1 MAEVA
6 EKQEEVAGHG
16 ARITDEGVARIRKRI
31 GQGFPGRRP
40 WRTEAS
46 ADAIYHLAYAIGDLN
61 PLYVDPD
68 YAQQSRWGRLVA
80 PPIIVQSMDTLRAVG
95 HSGLPEGLP
104 GVHSIWSG
112 CHYEWERPV
121 FAGDRIR
128 HECYLKDVV
137 EREGQFGGGRSLAQ
151 TYEAK
156 YWNQHDEYVGLRQ
169 VTYFRFERKA
179 TAEKKK
185 YGDTALAT
193 WTPEQIEE
201 LLDEYRRYARTSERW
216 WDDVQVGDKL
226 GRVIK
231 GPLTPTSEIAFE
243 SFFGVYLVGN
253 IVAARLRD
261 KHPALMIPNEQGVPE
276 PPQRV
281 HWDNHFTNRLLGLPG
296 AYDLG
301 PVRCSWMIQALTDWM
316 GDDARITTI
325 STQYRKFN
333 YMGDVTWAEGEV
345 TDKFERDGRAYVRCN
360 LWTRNHRDE
369 ITAKGVAEAE
379 MPRRAAA

>member
-1 MAEVA
+1 MAEAAAV
-6 EKQEEVAGHG
+6 EGHG
-16 ARITDEGVARIRKRI
+16 AKITDEGIAKIRARI

-61 PLYVDPD
+61 PLYVDPE
-68 YAQQSRWGRLVA
+68 YAKRSRWGRLLA
-80 PPIIVQSMDTLRAVG
+80 PPIMIQSMDTLRAVG

-112 CHYEWERPV
+112 CHYEWERPLLE
-121 FAGDRIR
+121 GDRVR

-137 EREGQFGGGRSLAQ
+137 EREGEFGGGRSLAQ

-156 YWNQHDEYVGLRQ
+156 YWNQHDEYLGLRQ
-169 VTYFRFERKA
+169 VTYFRFERQE

-185 YGDTALAT
+185 YGKTELAK
-193 WTPEQIEE
+193 WNPAQITS
-201 LLDEYRRYARTSERW
+201 LMDEYRRYERTTKRL
-216 WDDVQVGDKL
+216 WDDVTVGDKL
-226 GRVIK
+226 PRVLK

-253 IVAARLRD
+253 VVAARLYD

-301 PVRCSWMIQALTDWM
+301 PVRCSWMIQALTDWI
-316 GDDARITTI
+316 GDDGRITKI
-325 STQYRKFN
+325 DTQYRKFN

-345 TDKFERDGRAYVRCN
+345 AEKFERGGKAFVRCR

-379 MPRRAAA
+379 LPRR

>member
-1 MAEVA
+1 MAEAARV
-6 EKQEEVAGHG
+6 EGHG
-16 ARITDEGVARIRKRI
+16 AKITDEGIAKIRARI

-61 PLYVDPD
+61 PLYVDPE
-68 YAQQSRWGRLVA
+68 YAARSRWGRLVA
-80 PPIIVQSMDTLRAVG
+80 PPIMVQSMDTLRAVG

-104 GVHSIWSG
+104 GVHSIWTG

-121 FAGDRIR
+121 LEGDRIR

-137 EREGQFGGGRSLAQ
+137 EREGEFGGGRSLAQ

-156 YWNQHDEYVGLRQ
+156 YWNQRNEYVGLRQ
-169 VTYFRFERKA
+169 VTYMRFERQK

-185 YGDTALAT
+185 YGAVELAK
-193 WTPEQIEE
+193 WTKPEIDR
-201 LLDEYRRYARTSERW
+201 LMDEYRSYQRTARRY
-216 WDDVQVGDKL
+216 WDDVAVGEKL
-226 GRVIK
+226 PRVLK
-231 GPLTPTSEIAFE
+231 GPLTPTCEIAFE

-253 IVAARLRD
+253 IVAARLYD

-301 PVRCSWMIQALTDWM
+301 PVRCSWMIQALTDWI
-316 GDDARITTI
+316 GDDGRITKI
-325 STQYRKFN
+325 ATQYRKFN

-345 TDKFERDGRAYVRCN
+345 TEKFERDGRPYVRCN

-379 MPRRAAA
+379 MVRRVG

>member
-1 MAEVA
+1 MAEAARV
-6 EKQEEVAGHG
+6 EGHG
-16 ARITDEGVARIRKRI
+16 AKITDEGIAKIRARI

-68 YAQQSRWGRLVA
+68 HAARSRWGRLVA

-104 GVHSIWSG
+104 GVHSIWTG
-112 CHYEWERPV
+112 CHYEWECPV
-121 FAGDRIR
+121 LEGDRIR

-137 EREGQFGGGRSLAQ
+137 EREGEFGGGRSLAQ

-156 YWNQHDEYVGLRQ
+156 YWNQRDEYVGLRQ
-169 VTYFRFERKA
+169 VTYMRFERQK

-185 YGDTALAT
+185 YGTIELAK
-193 WTPEQIEE
+193 WTQPEIDR
-201 LLDEYRRYARTSERW
+201 LMDEYRNYRRTARRH
-216 WDDVQVGDKL
+216 WDDVTVGEKL
-226 GRVIK
+226 PRVLK

-253 IVAARLRD
+253 IVAARLYE

-301 PVRCSWMIQALTDWM
+301 PVRCSWMIQALTDWI
-316 GDDARITTI
+316 GDDGRITKI

-345 TDKFERDGRAYVRCN
+345 TEKFERDGRGYVRCN

-379 MPRRAAA
+379 MVRRGG

>member
-1 MAEVA
+1 MAEAAGKV
-6 EKQEEVAGHG
+6 EGHG
-16 ARITDEGVARIRKRI
+16 AKITDEGIAKIRQRI

-46 ADAIYHLAYAIGDLN
+46 PDAIYHLAYAIGDLN
-61 PLYVDPD
+61 PLYVDPE
-68 YAQQSRWGRLVA
+68 YAAKSVWGRLVA

-104 GVHSIWSG
+104 GVHSIWAG

-121 FAGDRIR
+121 LEGDRIR

-137 EREGQFGGGRSLAQ
+137 EREGEFGGGRSLAQ

-156 YWNQHDEYVGLRQ
+156 YWNQRDEYLGLRQ
-169 VTYFRFERKA
+169 VTYFRFERQS
-179 TAEKKK
+179 TAKTKK
-185 YGDTALAT
+185 YGKTELAH
-193 WTPEQIEE
+193 WEPEQIARFM
-201 LLDEYRRYARTSERW
+201 DEYRRYERTTERF
-216 WDDVQVGDKL
+216 WDDVQVGDRL
-226 GRVIK
+226 GPIIK

-243 SFFGVYLVGN
+243 SYFGVYLVGN
-253 IVAARLRD
+253 VVAARLYD

-301 PVRCSWMIQALTDWM
+301 PVRCSWMIQAVTDFV
-316 GDDARITTI
+316 GDAGRITKI

-333 YMGDVTWAEGEV
+333 YMGDVSWAEGEV
-345 TDKFERDGRAYVRCN
+345 TDKFERDGRHYVRCR

-369 ITAKGVAEAE
+369 RTATGVAEAE
-379 MPRRAAA
+379 LPAR

>member
-1 MAEVA
+1 MADAAKVE
-6 EKQEEVAGHG
+6 GHG
-16 ARITDEGVARIRKRI
+16 AKITDEGIARIRQRI

-61 PLYVDPD
+61 PLYVDPE
-68 YAQQSRWGRLVA
+68 YAAKSRWGRLVA
-80 PPIIVQSMDTLRAVG
+80 PPIMVQSMDTLRAVG

-112 CHYEWERPV
+112 CHYEWERPLLE
-121 FAGDRIR
+121 GDRVR

-137 EREGQFGGGRSLAQ
+137 EREGAFGDGRSLAQ

-156 YWNQHDEYVGLRQ
+156 YWNQRDEYLGLRQ
-169 VTYFRFERKA
+169 VTYFRFERQK

-185 YGDTALAT
+185 YGTTELAQ
-193 WTPEQIEE
+193 WTKADIDRFM
-201 LLDEYRRYARTSERW
+201 DEYRRYQRTTQRSW
-216 WDDVQVGDKL
+216 NDVRVGDKL
-226 GRVIK
+226 PPVIK

-253 IVAARLRD
+253 VVAARLYD
-261 KHPALMIPNEQGVPE
+261 KHPALMIPNEQGIPE

-301 PVRCSWMIQALTDWM
+301 PVRCSWMIQALTDWL
-316 GDDARITTI
+316 GDDGRITRI
-325 STQYRKFN
+325 DTQYRKFN
-333 YMGDVTWAEGEV
+333 YMGDVTWAEGQV
-345 TDKFERDGRAYVRCN
+345 TEKFERDGATYVRCD

-369 ITAKGVAEAE
+369 ITAKGRAEAE
-379 MPRRAAA
+379 LPR

>member
-1 MAEVA
+1 MAEAATV
-6 EKQEEVAGHG
+6 EGHG
-16 ARITDEGVARIRKRI
+16 ARITDEGIARIRARV

-46 ADAIYHLAYAIGDLN
+46 PDAIYHLAYAIGDLN
-61 PLYVDPD
+61 PLYLDPD
-68 YAQQSRWGRLVA
+68 YAAKSRWGGLVA

-104 GVHSIWSG
+104 GVHSIWTG

-121 FAGDRIR
+121 LAGDRIR
-128 HECYLKDVV
+128 HECYLKEVV
-137 EREGQFGGGRSLAQ
+137 ERDSTFGAGRSLAQ

-156 YWNQHDEYVGLRQ
+156 YWNQRDEYVGLRQ
-169 VTYFRFERKA
+169 VTYYRFERQK
-179 TAEKKK
+179 TAEKKQ
-185 YGDTALAT
+185 YGAIELAK
-193 WTPEQIEE
+193 WSKPDI
-201 LLDEYRRYARTSERW
+201 DRFMAEYHRYERTTHRR

-226 GRVIK
+226 PAVIK
-231 GPLTPTSEIAFE
+231 GPLTPTGEIAFE
-243 SFFGVYLVGN
+243 AFFGVYLVGN
-253 IVAARLRD
+253 IVAARLYE

-281 HWDNHFTNRLLGLPG
+281 HWDNQFTNRLLGLPG

-301 PVRCSWMIQALTDWM
+301 PVRCSWMIQALTDWI
-316 GDDARITTI
+316 GDDGRITKIT
-325 STQYRKFN
+325 TQYRKFN
-333 YMGDVTWAEGEV
+333 YMGDVSWAEGEV
-345 TDKFERDGRAYVRCN
+345 TEKFERDGKTYVRCN

-379 MPRRAAA
+379 LPRG

>member
-1 MAEVA
+1 MAEAARV
-6 EKQEEVAGHG
+6 EGHG
-16 ARITDEGVARIRKRI
+16 ARITDEGIAKIRARI

-68 YAQQSRWGRLVA
+68 YARRSRWGRLVA

-104 GVHSIWSG
+104 GVHSIWTG

-121 FAGDRIR
+121 LEGDRIR

-137 EREGQFGGGRSLAQ
+137 EREGEFGGGRSLAQ

-156 YWNQHDEYVGLRQ
+156 YWNQHDEYMGLRQ
-169 VTYFRFERKA
+169 VTYMRFERQK

-185 YGDTALAT
+185 YGTIELAT
-193 WTPEQIEE
+193 WTKPEIDR
-201 LLDEYRRYARTSERW
+201 LMDEYRSYERTTRRH
-216 WDDVQVGDKL
+216 WDDVTVGEKL
-226 GRVIK
+226 PRVLK
-231 GPLTPTSEIAFE
+231 GPLTPTAEIAFE

-253 IVAARLRD
+253 IVAARLYE

-301 PVRCSWMIQALTDWM
+301 PVRCSWMIQALTDWI
-316 GDDARITTI
+316 GDDGRITKI

-345 TDKFERDGRAYVRCN
+345 TEKFERDGRGYVRCN

-379 MPRRAAA
+379 MVRRGG